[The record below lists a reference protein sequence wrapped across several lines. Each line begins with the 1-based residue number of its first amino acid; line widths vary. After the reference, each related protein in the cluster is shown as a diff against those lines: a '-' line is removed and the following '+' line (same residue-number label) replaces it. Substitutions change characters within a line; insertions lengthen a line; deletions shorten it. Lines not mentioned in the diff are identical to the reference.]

1 MEDWFVRLL
10 EGLWSAWNKSVQIC
24 AICGSLIYPWELS
37 SVGTNLSVGA
47 NSSVGEELS
56 LAALYAERAGDGGED
71 GDDEVDDGFDVFFF
85 HTIWDDW

>member
-1 MEDWFVRLL
+1 M
-10 EGLWSAWNKSVQIC
+10 QIC
-24 AICGSLIYPWELS
+24 AICGSLIYPWELNYSWES
-37 SVGTNLSVGA
+37 SP
-47 NSSVGEELS
+47 SVGEELS

>member
-1 MEDWFVRLL
+1 MKDKLACLL
-10 EGLWSAWNKSVQIC
+10 EGLWSAWKIIC
-24 AICGSLIYPWELS
+24 ANLCNPWEL
-37 SVGTNLSVGA
+37 

-71 GDDEVDDGFDVFFF
+71 GDDEVDEGFDVFFF

>member
-1 MEDWFVRLL
+1 M
-10 EGLWSAWNKSVQIC
+10 SASWKGYGPHGINLCKSVQ
-24 AICGSLIYPWELS
+24 
-37 SVGTNLSVGA
+37 SVGA

-71 GDDEVDDGFDVFFF
+71 GDDEVDEGFDVFFF

>member
-1 MEDWFVRLL
+1 M
-10 EGLWSAWNKSVQIC
+10 
-24 AICGSLIYPWELS
+24 
-37 SVGTNLSVGA
+37 GTNLSVGA

-71 GDDEVDDGFDVFFF
+71 GDDEVDEGFDVFFF

>member
-1 MEDWFVRLL
+1 MEDKLACLL
-10 EGLWSAWNKSVQIC
+10 EGLWSAWKIIC
-24 AICGSLIYPWELS
+24 ANLCNLWEL
-37 SVGTNLSVGA
+37 NLSVGA

-71 GDDEVDDGFDVFFF
+71 GDDEVDEGFDVFFF

>member
-1 MEDWFVRLL
+1 MVRMEI
-10 EGLWSAWNKSVQIC
+10 IC
-24 AICGSLIYPWELS
+24 VHLCNLWELNL
-37 SVGTNLSVGA
+37 SVGAYLSVGA

>member
-1 MEDWFVRLL
+1 MKLLPVGQWVFDKSRVRNNSCS
-10 EGLWSAWNKSVQIC
+10 SAWKIIC
-24 AICGSLIYPWELS
+24 VHLCNLWEL
-37 SVGTNLSVGA
+37 NLSVGA

>member
-1 MEDWFVRLL
+1 M
-10 EGLWSAWNKSVQIC
+10 
-24 AICGSLIYPWELS
+24 
-37 SVGTNLSVGA
+37 GA